1 MKETEYT
8 RSEQDFQQM
17 FAKQLTTVQR
27 FKLNISENEAI
38 KILTAAY
45 KAQVE
50 NRHCQFL
57 EDDDIIRAI
66 EFTASWLTLENKKPG
81 LYFTGF
87 CGTGKTTMIKAIKMV
102 VDWYYSNTRFKPTM
116 TIIKAT
122 DLASM
127 ALNNYHEFKL
137 LAKRTL
143 LAIDDLGQEPALI
156 SSYAN
161 IMKPCIEILSER
173 YDAQLTTFISSNL
186 APENIKEYYDERLSD
201 RFREMMEII
210 PFESKTFRK

>member
-1 MKETEYT
+1 MKEIEYT
-8 RSEQDFQQM
+8 RSEQDYQQM
-17 FAKQLTTVQR
+17 FARQLTTDQR
-27 FKLNISENEAI
+27 FKLDLPENEAI

-102 VDWYYSNTRFKPTM
+102 VDWYYSKTRFRPM
-116 TIIKAT
+116 AIIKAT

-137 LAKRTL
+137 LAKRTI
-143 LAIDDLGQEPALI
+143 LAIDDLGQEPAVL

>member
-1 MKETEYT
+1 MKEIEYT
-8 RSEQDFQQM
+8 RSEQDYQQM
-17 FAKQLTTVQR
+17 FARQLTTVQR
-27 FKLNISENEAI
+27 FKLDLPENEAI

-50 NRHCQFL
+50 NRHCCFL
-57 EDDDIIRAI
+57 EDENIIRAI
-66 EFTASWLTLENKKPG
+66 EFTASWLTLDNKKPG
-81 LYFTGF
+81 LYFTGL
-87 CGTGKTTMIKAIKMV
+87 CGTGKTTMIKAINMV
-102 VDWYYSNTRFKPTM
+102 VDWYYTNTRFRPM
-116 TIIKAT
+116 AIIKAT

-137 LAKRTL
+137 LAKRTI

-156 SSYAN
+156 SSYTN

>member
-1 MKETEYT
+1 MKEIEYT
-8 RSEQDFQQM
+8 RNEQDYQQM
-17 FAKQLTTVQR
+17 FARQLTTVQR
-27 FKLNISENEAI
+27 FKLDLPENEAI

-50 NRHCQFL
+50 NRHCCFL
-57 EDDDIIRAI
+57 EDENIIRAI
-66 EFTASWLTLENKKPG
+66 EFTASWLTLDNKKPG
-81 LYFTGF
+81 LYFTGL
-87 CGTGKTTMIKAIKMV
+87 CGTGKTTMIKAINMV
-102 VDWYYSNTRFKPTM
+102 VDWYYTNTRFRPM
-116 TIIKAT
+116 AIIKAT

-127 ALNNYHEFKL
+127 AMNNYHEFKL
-137 LAKRTL
+137 LAKRTI

>member
-1 MKETEYT
+1 MKEIEYT
-8 RSEQDFQQM
+8 RNEQDYQQM
-17 FAKQLTTVQR
+17 FARQLTTVHR
-27 FKLNISENEAI
+27 FKLDLPENEAI

-66 EFTASWLTLENKKPG
+66 EFTASWLTLGNKKPG

-127 ALNNYHEFKL
+127 ALNNYHEFKS

-143 LAIDDLGQEPALI
+143 LAIDDLGQEPAVI
-156 SSYAN
+156 SNYASVT
-161 IMKPCIEILSER
+161 KPCIEILSER

-186 APENIKEYYDERLSD
+186 APESIKEYYDERLSD

>member
-1 MKETEYT
+1 MKEIEYT
-8 RSEQDFQQM
+8 RSEQDYQQM
-17 FAKQLTTVQR
+17 FARQLTTVQR
-27 FKLNISENEAI
+27 FKLDLPENEAI

-50 NRHCQFL
+50 NRHCCFL
-57 EDDDIIRAI
+57 EDENIIRAI
-66 EFTASWLTLENKKPG
+66 EFTASWLTLDNKKPG
-81 LYFTGF
+81 LYFTGL
-87 CGTGKTTMIKAIKMV
+87 CGTGKTTMIKAINMV
-102 VDWYYSNTRFKPTM
+102 VDWYYTNTRFRPM

-127 ALNNYHEFKL
+127 ALNNYHEFKS
-137 LAKRTL
+137 LAKRTI

-161 IMKPCIEILSER
+161 IMKPSIEILSER

>member
-1 MKETEYT
+1 MKEIEYT
-8 RSEQDFQQM
+8 RSEQDYQQM
-17 FAKQLTTVQR
+17 FARQLTTVQR
-27 FKLNISENEAI
+27 FKLDISENEAI
-38 KILTAAY
+38 KVLTAAY

-50 NRHCQFL
+50 NRHCHFL
-57 EDDDIIRAI
+57 EDDDIIKAI
-66 EFTASWLTLENKKPG
+66 EFTASWLAMEDKKPG
-81 LYFTGF
+81 LYFTGL

-122 DLASM
+122 DLVSM
-127 ALNNYHEFKL
+127 ALNNYYEFKS

-143 LAIDDLGQEPALI
+143 LAIDDLGQEPAVI
-156 SSYAN
+156 SNYAN
-161 IMKPCIEILSER
+161 VMKPCVEILSER
-173 YDAQLTTFISSNL
+173 YDSQLTTFISSNL
-186 APENIKEYYDERLSD
+186 APENIKEYYDKRLSD

>member
-1 MKETEYT
+1 
-8 RSEQDFQQM
+8 M
-17 FAKQLTTVQR
+17 FARQLTTVQR
-27 FKLNISENEAI
+27 FKLDLPENEAI

-50 NRHCQFL
+50 NRHCCFL
-57 EDDDIIRAI
+57 EDENIIRAI
-66 EFTASWLTLENKKPG
+66 EFTASWLTLDNKKPG
-81 LYFTGF
+81 LYFTGL
-87 CGTGKTTMIKAIKMV
+87 CGTGKTTMIKAINMV
-102 VDWYYSNTRFKPTM
+102 VDWYYTNTRFRPM

-127 ALNNYHEFKL
+127 ALNNYHEFKS
-137 LAKRTL
+137 LAKRTI
-143 LAIDDLGQEPALI
+143 LAIDDLGQEPAVI
-156 SSYAN
+156 SNYAN
-161 IMKPCIEILSER
+161 VMKPCIEILSER

>member
-1 MKETEYT
+1 
-8 RSEQDFQQM
+8 M
-17 FAKQLTTVQR
+17 FARQLTTVQR
-27 FKLNISENEAI
+27 FKLDLPENEAI

-50 NRHCQFL
+50 NRHCCFL
-57 EDDDIIRAI
+57 EDENIIRAI
-66 EFTASWLTLENKKPG
+66 EFTASWLTLDNKKPG
-81 LYFTGF
+81 LYFTGL
-87 CGTGKTTMIKAIKMV
+87 CGTGKTTMIKAINMV
-102 VDWYYSNTRFKPTM
+102 VDWYYTNTRFRPM
-116 TIIKAT
+116 AIIKAT

-127 ALNNYHEFKL
+127 AMNNYHEFKL
-137 LAKRTL
+137 LAKRTI
-143 LAIDDLGQEPALI
+143 LAIDDLGQEPAVI

-161 IMKPCIEILSER
+161 VMKPSIEILSER

>member
-1 MKETEYT
+1 M
-8 RSEQDFQQM
+8 
-17 FAKQLTTVQR
+17 L
-27 FKLNISENEAI
+27 
-38 KILTAAY
+38 
-45 KAQVE
+45 
-50 NRHCQFL
+50 
-57 EDDDIIRAI
+57 
-66 EFTASWLTLENKKPG
+66 
-81 LYFTGF
+81 
-87 CGTGKTTMIKAIKMV
+87 KAIKMV

-127 ALNNYHEFKL
+127 ALNNYHEFKS

-156 SSYAN
+156 SNYAN
-161 IMKPCIEILSER
+161 VMKPCIEILSER
-173 YDAQLTTFISSNL
+173 YDAQLTTFISSNI

-201 RFREMMEII
+201 RFREMMETI

>member
-1 MKETEYT
+1 
-8 RSEQDFQQM
+8 M
-17 FAKQLTTVQR
+17 FARQLTTVQR
-27 FKLNISENEAI
+27 FKLDLPENEAI

-50 NRHCQFL
+50 NRHCCFL
-57 EDDDIIRAI
+57 EDENIIRAI
-66 EFTASWLTLENKKPG
+66 EFTASWLTLDNKKPG
-81 LYFTGF
+81 LYFTGL
-87 CGTGKTTMIKAIKMV
+87 CGTGKTTMIKAINMV
-102 VDWYYSNTRFKPTM
+102 VDWYYTNTRFRPM
-116 TIIKAT
+116 AIIKAT

-137 LAKRTL
+137 LAKRTI

-186 APENIKEYYDERLSD
+186 APESIKEYYDERLSD
-201 RFREMMEII
+201 RFREMMDII

>member
-1 MKETEYT
+1 MKEIEYT
-8 RSEQDFQQM
+8 RSEQDYQQM
-17 FAKQLTTVQR
+17 FARQLTTVQR
-27 FKLNISENEAI
+27 FKLDLPENEAI

-50 NRHCQFL
+50 NRHCHFL

-66 EFTASWLTLENKKPG
+66 EFTASWLTRENKKPG

-127 ALNNYHEFKL
+127 ALNNYHEFKS

-143 LAIDDLGQEPALI
+143 LAIDDLGQEPAVI
-156 SSYAN
+156 SNYASV
-161 IMKPCIEILSER
+161 MKPCIEILSER
-173 YDAQLTTFISSNL
+173 YDAQSTTFISSNL

>member
-1 MKETEYT
+1 
-8 RSEQDFQQM
+8 M
-17 FAKQLTTVQR
+17 FARQLTTVQR
-27 FKLNISENEAI
+27 FKLDLPENEAI

-50 NRHCQFL
+50 NRHCCFL
-57 EDDDIIRAI
+57 EDENIIRAI
-66 EFTASWLTLENKKPG
+66 EFTASWLTLDNKKPG
-81 LYFTGF
+81 LYFTGL
-87 CGTGKTTMIKAIKMV
+87 CGTGKTTMIKAINMV
-102 VDWYYSNTRFKPTM
+102 VDWYYTNTRFRPM
-116 TIIKAT
+116 AIIKAT

-137 LAKRTL
+137 LAKRTI

-156 SSYAN
+156 SSYTN

>member
-1 MKETEYT
+1 
-8 RSEQDFQQM
+8 M
-17 FAKQLTTVQR
+17 FARQLTTVHR
-27 FKLNISENEAI
+27 FKLDLPENEAI

-66 EFTASWLTLENKKPG
+66 EFTASWLTLDNKKPG
-81 LYFTGF
+81 LYFTGL
-87 CGTGKTTMIKAIKMV
+87 CCTGKTTMIKAINMV
-102 VDWYYSNTRFKPTM
+102 VDWYYSNTRFRPM

-127 ALNNYHEFKL
+127 ALNNYHEFKS
-137 LAKRTL
+137 LAKRTI

-186 APENIKEYYDERLSD
+186 TPENIKEYYDERLSD

>member
-1 MKETEYT
+1 MKEIEYT
-8 RSEQDFQQM
+8 RSEQDYQQM
-17 FAKQLTTVQR
+17 FTRQLTTVQR
-27 FKLNISENEAI
+27 FKLDLPENEAI

-50 NRHCQFL
+50 NRHCCFL
-57 EDDDIIRAI
+57 EDENIIRAI
-66 EFTASWLTLENKKPG
+66 EFTASWLTLDNKKPG
-81 LYFTGF
+81 LYFTGL
-87 CGTGKTTMIKAIKMV
+87 CGTGKTTMIKAINMV
-102 VDWYYSNTRFKPTM
+102 VDWYYTNTRLKPTM

-127 ALNNYHEFKL
+127 ALNSYHEFKS

-143 LAIDDLGQEPALI
+143 LAIDDLGQEPAVI

-210 PFESKTFRK
+210 TFESKTFRK

>member
-1 MKETEYT
+1 
-8 RSEQDFQQM
+8 M
-17 FAKQLTTVQR
+17 FARQLTTVQR
-27 FKLNISENEAI
+27 FKLDISENEAI
-38 KILTAAY
+38 KILKAAY

-50 NRHCQFL
+50 NRHCHFL
-57 EDDDIIRAI
+57 EDADIIRAI
-66 EFTASWLTLENKKPG
+66 EFTASWLTLDNKKPG
-81 LYFTGF
+81 LYFTGL
-87 CGTGKTTMIKAIKMV
+87 CGTGKTTMIKAINMV
-102 VDWYYSNTRFKPTM
+102 VDWYYSDTRCKPM
-116 TIIKAT
+116 MAIIKAT
-122 DLASM
+122 DIASM

-137 LAKRTL
+137 LGKRTL

-210 PFESKTFRK
+210 PLENKTFRK

>member
-1 MKETEYT
+1 MKEIEYT
-8 RSEQDFQQM
+8 RSEQDYQQM
-17 FAKQLTTVQR
+17 FARQLTTVQR
-27 FKLNISENEAI
+27 FKLDLPENEAI

-50 NRHCQFL
+50 NRHCCFL
-57 EDDDIIRAI
+57 EDENIIRAI
-66 EFTASWLTLENKKPG
+66 EFTASWLTLDNKKPG
-81 LYFTGF
+81 LYFTGL
-87 CGTGKTTMIKAIKMV
+87 CGTGKTTMIKAINMF
-102 VDWYYSNTRFKPTM
+102 VDWYYTNTRFRPM

-127 ALNNYHEFKL
+127 ALNNYHEFKS
-137 LAKRTL
+137 LAKRTI

>member
-1 MKETEYT
+1 
-8 RSEQDFQQM
+8 M
-17 FAKQLTTVQR
+17 FARQLTTVQR
-27 FKLNISENEAI
+27 FKLDLPENEAI

-50 NRHCQFL
+50 NRHCCFL
-57 EDDDIIRAI
+57 EDENIIRAI
-66 EFTASWLTLENKKPG
+66 EFTASWLTLDNKKPG
-81 LYFTGF
+81 LYFTGL
-87 CGTGKTTMIKAIKMV
+87 CGTGKTTMIKAINMV
-102 VDWYYSNTRFKPTM
+102 VDWYYTNTRFRPM
-116 TIIKAT
+116 AIIKAT

-137 LAKRTL
+137 LAKRTI

>member
-1 MKETEYT
+1 
-8 RSEQDFQQM
+8 M

-27 FKLNISENEAI
+27 FKLDISENEAI
-38 KILTAAY
+38 KVLTAAY

-50 NRHCQFL
+50 NRHCHFL

-66 EFTASWLTLENKKPG
+66 EFTASWLTRENKKPS

-102 VDWYYSNTRFKPTM
+102 VDWYYSNTRFRPM

-127 ALNNYHEFKL
+127 ALNNYYEFKS
-137 LAKRTL
+137 LAKRTI

>member
-1 MKETEYT
+1 
-8 RSEQDFQQM
+8 M

-27 FKLNISENEAI
+27 FKLDISENEAI
-38 KILTAAY
+38 KVLTAAY

-50 NRHCQFL
+50 NRHCHFL

-66 EFTASWLTLENKKPG
+66 EFTASWLAMEDKKPG
-81 LYFTGF
+81 LYFTGL

-102 VDWYYSNTRFKPTM
+102 VDWYYSNTRFRPM
-116 TIIKAT
+116 IIIKAT

-127 ALNNYHEFKL
+127 ALNNYYEFKS
-137 LAKRTL
+137 LAKRTI
-143 LAIDDLGQEPALI
+143 LAIDDLGQEPAVI
-156 SSYAN
+156 SNYGN
-161 IMKPCIEILSER
+161 VMKPCIEILSER

>member
-1 MKETEYT
+1 MKEIEYT
-8 RSEQDFQQM
+8 RSEQDYQQM
-17 FAKQLTTVQR
+17 FARQLTTVQR
-27 FKLNISENEAI
+27 FKLDLPENEAI

-50 NRHCQFL
+50 NRHCCFL
-57 EDDDIIRAI
+57 EDENIIRAI
-66 EFTASWLTLENKKPG
+66 EFTASWLTLDNKKPG
-81 LYFTGF
+81 LYFTGL
-87 CGTGKTTMIKAIKMV
+87 CGTGKTTMIKAINMV
-102 VDWYYSNTRFKPTM
+102 VDWYYTNTRFRPM

-127 ALNNYHEFKL
+127 ALNNYHEFKS
-137 LAKRTL
+137 LAKRTI

>member
-1 MKETEYT
+1 MKEIEYT
-8 RSEQDFQQM
+8 RSEQDYQQM
-17 FAKQLTTVQR
+17 FARQLTTVQR
-27 FKLNISENEAI
+27 FKLDLPENEAI

-50 NRHCQFL
+50 NRHCCFL
-57 EDDDIIRAI
+57 EDENIIRAI
-66 EFTASWLTLENKKPG
+66 EFTASWLTLDNKKPG
-81 LYFTGF
+81 LYFTGL
-87 CGTGKTTMIKAIKMV
+87 CGTGKTTMIKAINMV
-102 VDWYYSNTRFKPTM
+102 VDWYYTNTRFRPM
-116 TIIKAT
+116 AIIKAT

-127 ALNNYHEFKL
+127 AMNNYHEFKL
-137 LAKRTL
+137 LAKRTI

-201 RFREMMEII
+201 RFREMMDII

>member
-1 MKETEYT
+1 
-8 RSEQDFQQM
+8 M
-17 FAKQLTTVQR
+17 FARQLTTVQR
-27 FKLNISENEAI
+27 FKLDISENEAI
-38 KILTAAY
+38 KVLTAAY

-50 NRHCQFL
+50 NRHCHFL

-66 EFTASWLTLENKKPG
+66 EFTASWLTRENKKPG

-102 VDWYYSNTRFKPTM
+102 VDWYYSNTRFRPM

-127 ALNNYHEFKL
+127 ALNNYYEFKS
-137 LAKRTL
+137 LAKRTI

>member
-1 MKETEYT
+1 
-8 RSEQDFQQM
+8 M
-17 FAKQLTTVQR
+17 FARQLTTVQR
-27 FKLNISENEAI
+27 FKLDLPENEAI

-87 CGTGKTTMIKAIKMV
+87 CGTGKTTMLKAIKMV
-102 VDWYYSNTRFKPTM
+102 VDWYYSKTRFRPM
-116 TIIKAT
+116 AIIKAT

-137 LAKRTL
+137 LAKRTI
-143 LAIDDLGQEPALI
+143 LAIDDLGQEPAVI
-156 SSYAN
+156 SNYAN
-161 IMKPCIEILSER
+161 VTKPCIEILSER
-173 YDAQLTTFISSNL
+173 YDTQLTTFISSNL

>member
-1 MKETEYT
+1 
-8 RSEQDFQQM
+8 M
-17 FAKQLTTVQR
+17 FARQLTTVQR
-27 FKLNISENEAI
+27 FKLDLPENEAI

-50 NRHCQFL
+50 NRHCCFL
-57 EDDDIIRAI
+57 EDENVIRAI
-66 EFTASWLTLENKKPG
+66 EFTASWLTLDNKKPG
-81 LYFTGF
+81 LYFTGL
-87 CGTGKTTMIKAIKMV
+87 CGTGKTTMIKAINMV
-102 VDWYYSNTRFKPTM
+102 VDWYYTNTRFRPM
-116 TIIKAT
+116 AIIKAT

-127 ALNNYHEFKL
+127 AMNNYHEFKL
-137 LAKRTL
+137 LAKRTI
-143 LAIDDLGQEPALI
+143 LAIDDLGQEPAVI
-156 SSYAN
+156 SNYAN

-201 RFREMMEII
+201 RFREMMDII

>member
-1 MKETEYT
+1 
-8 RSEQDFQQM
+8 M
-17 FAKQLTTVQR
+17 FARQLTTVQR
-27 FKLNISENEAI
+27 FKLDLPENEAI

-102 VDWYYSNTRFKPTM
+102 VDWYYSNTRFRPM
-116 TIIKAT
+116 AIIKAT

-137 LAKRTL
+137 LAKRTI

-156 SSYAN
+156 SNYAN
-161 IMKPCIEILSER
+161 VTKPCIEILSER
-173 YDAQLTTFISSNL
+173 YDTQLTTFISSNL

>member
-1 MKETEYT
+1 
-8 RSEQDFQQM
+8 M
-17 FAKQLTTVQR
+17 FARQLTTVQR
-27 FKLNISENEAI
+27 FKLDISENEAI
-38 KILTAAY
+38 KVLTAAY

-57 EDDDIIRAI
+57 EDENIIRAI
-66 EFTASWLTLENKKPG
+66 EFAASWLTLDNKKPG
-81 LYFTGF
+81 LYFTGL
-87 CGTGKTTMIKAIKMV
+87 CGTGKTTMIKAINMV
-102 VDWYYSNTRFKPTM
+102 VDWYYSNTRLKPTM

-127 ALNNYHEFKL
+127 ALNNYQEFKS

-143 LAIDDLGQEPALI
+143 LAIDDLGQEPAVL

>member
-1 MKETEYT
+1 
-8 RSEQDFQQM
+8 M
-17 FAKQLTTVQR
+17 FARHLTTVQR
-27 FKLNISENEAI
+27 FKLDLPENEAI

-50 NRHCQFL
+50 NRHCCFL
-57 EDDDIIRAI
+57 EDENIIRAI
-66 EFTASWLTLENKKPG
+66 EFTASWLTLDNKKPG
-81 LYFTGF
+81 LYFTGL
-87 CGTGKTTMIKAIKMV
+87 CGTGKTTMIKAINMV
-102 VDWYYSNTRFKPTM
+102 VDWYYTNTRFRPM
-116 TIIKAT
+116 AIIKAT

-127 ALNNYHEFKL
+127 AMNNYHEFKL
-137 LAKRTL
+137 LAKRTI

>member
-1 MKETEYT
+1 
-8 RSEQDFQQM
+8 M
-17 FAKQLTTVQR
+17 FARQLTTVQR
-27 FKLNISENEAI
+27 FKLDLPENEAI

-45 KAQVE
+45 KVQVE
-50 NRHCQFL
+50 NRHCCFL
-57 EDDDIIRAI
+57 EDENIIRAI
-66 EFTASWLTLENKKPG
+66 EFTASWLTLDNKKPG
-81 LYFTGF
+81 LYFTGL
-87 CGTGKTTMIKAIKMV
+87 CGTGKTTMIKAINMV
-102 VDWYYSNTRFKPTM
+102 VDWYYTNTRFRPM
-116 TIIKAT
+116 AIIKAT

-127 ALNNYHEFKL
+127 AMNNYHEFKL
-137 LAKRTL
+137 LAKRTI

-186 APENIKEYYDERLSD
+186 APESIKEYYDERLSD

>member
-1 MKETEYT
+1 
-8 RSEQDFQQM
+8 M
-17 FAKQLTTVQR
+17 FARQLTTVQR
-27 FKLNISENEAI
+27 FKLDLPENEAI

-50 NRHCQFL
+50 NRHCCFL
-57 EDDDIIRAI
+57 EDENIIRAI
-66 EFTASWLTLENKKPG
+66 EFTASWLTLDNKKPG
-81 LYFTGF
+81 LYFTGL
-87 CGTGKTTMIKAIKMV
+87 CGTGKTTMIKAINMV
-102 VDWYYSNTRFKPTM
+102 VDWYYTNTRFRPM

-127 ALNNYHEFKL
+127 ALNNYPEFKS
-137 LAKRTL
+137 LAKRTI

-201 RFREMMEII
+201 RFKEMMEII

>member
-1 MKETEYT
+1 MKEIEYT
-8 RSEQDFQQM
+8 RSEQDYQQM
-17 FAKQLTTVQR
+17 FARQLTTVQR
-27 FKLNISENEAI
+27 FKLDLPENEAI

-102 VDWYYSNTRFKPTM
+102 VDWYYSKTRFRPM
-116 TIIKAT
+116 AIIKAT

-127 ALNNYHEFKL
+127 ALNNYDEFKL
-137 LAKRTL
+137 LAKRTI

>member
-1 MKETEYT
+1 
-8 RSEQDFQQM
+8 M
-17 FAKQLTTVQR
+17 FARQLTTVQR
-27 FKLNISENEAI
+27 FKLDLPENEAI

-102 VDWYYSNTRFKPTM
+102 VDWYYSKTRFRPM
-116 TIIKAT
+116 AIIKAT

-127 ALNNYHEFKL
+127 ALNNYDEFKL
-137 LAKRTL
+137 LAKRTI

>member
-1 MKETEYT
+1 
-8 RSEQDFQQM
+8 M
-17 FAKQLTTVQR
+17 FARQLTTVQR
-27 FKLNISENEAI
+27 FKLDLPENEAI

-102 VDWYYSNTRFKPTM
+102 VDWYYSNTRFRPM
-116 TIIKAT
+116 AIIKAT

-137 LAKRTL
+137 LAKRTI

-201 RFREMMEII
+201 RFREMMETI

>member
-1 MKETEYT
+1 MKEIGYT
-8 RSEQDFQQM
+8 RSEQDYQQM
-17 FAKQLTTVQR
+17 FARQLTTVQR
-27 FKLNISENEAI
+27 FKLDLPENEAI

-87 CGTGKTTMIKAIKMV
+87 CGTGKTTMIKANKMV
-102 VDWYYSNTRFKPTM
+102 GAWYYSKTRFKP
-116 TIIKAT
+116 
-122 DLASM
+122 
-127 ALNNYHEFKL
+127 
-137 LAKRTL
+137 KRTI
-143 LAIDDLGQEPALI
+143 LAIDDLGLEPDLI
-156 SSYAN
+156 SSYATV
-161 IMKPCIEILSER
+161 MKPCIEILSER

-186 APENIKEYYDERLSD
+186 APESIKEYYDERLSD

>member
-1 MKETEYT
+1 MKEIEYT
-8 RSEQDFQQM
+8 RSEQDYQQM
-17 FAKQLTTVQR
+17 FARQLTTVQR
-27 FKLNISENEAI
+27 FKLDLPENEAI

-50 NRHCQFL
+50 NRHCCFL
-57 EDDDIIRAI
+57 EDENIIRAI
-66 EFTASWLTLENKKPG
+66 EFTASWLTLDNKKPG
-81 LYFTGF
+81 LYFTGL
-87 CGTGKTTMIKAIKMV
+87 CGTGKTTMIKAINMV
-102 VDWYYSNTRFKPTM
+102 VDWYYTNTRFRPM
-116 TIIKAT
+116 AIIKAT

-127 ALNNYHEFKL
+127 AMNNYHEFKL
-137 LAKRTL
+137 LAKRTI

-186 APENIKEYYDERLSD
+186 APESIKEYYDERLSD

>member
-1 MKETEYT
+1 
-8 RSEQDFQQM
+8 M
-17 FAKQLTTVQR
+17 FARQLTTVQR
-27 FKLNISENEAI
+27 FKLDLPENEAI

-50 NRHCQFL
+50 NRHCCFL
-57 EDDDIIRAI
+57 EDENIIRAI
-66 EFTASWLTLENKKPG
+66 EFTASWLTLDNKKPG
-81 LYFTGF
+81 LYFTGL
-87 CGTGKTTMIKAIKMV
+87 CGTGKTTMIKAINMV
-102 VDWYYSNTRFKPTM
+102 VDWYYTNTRFRPM

-127 ALNNYHEFKL
+127 ALNNYHEFKS
-137 LAKRTL
+137 LAKRTI

-201 RFREMMEII
+201 RFKEMMEII

>member
-1 MKETEYT
+1 MKEIEYT
-8 RSEQDFQQM
+8 RSEQDYQQM
-17 FAKQLTTVQR
+17 FARQLTTVQR
-27 FKLNISENEAI
+27 FKLDLPENEAI

-50 NRHCQFL
+50 NRHCCFL
-57 EDDDIIRAI
+57 EDENIIRAI
-66 EFTASWLTLENKKPG
+66 EFTASWLTLDNKKPG
-81 LYFTGF
+81 LYFTGL
-87 CGTGKTTMIKAIKMV
+87 CGTGKTTMIKAINMV
-102 VDWYYSNTRFKPTM
+102 VDWYYTNTRFRPM
-116 TIIKAT
+116 AIIKAT

-127 ALNNYHEFKL
+127 AMNNYHEFKL
-137 LAKRTL
+137 LAKRTI